1 MSVAAAPAGFVLVA
15 KVGSIQPGTMA
26 AVKAGDREI
35 LLARV
40 GDRYYAA
47 TNVCPHMGARLSD
60 GRLEGS
66 VLQCPRHASRFDLT
80 DGRVVRWTDW
90 TGIKA
95 SVSKLFRSPR
105 SLQVYP
111 VQVDGDNIL
120 VKTGE

>member
-1 MSVAAAPAGFVLVA
+1 MSTATAQAGFVPVA
-15 KVGSIQPGTMA
+15 KVGSVQPGTMT

-40 GDRYYAA
+40 GEKYYAA
-47 TNVCPHMGARLSD
+47 ANVCPHMGARLSD
-60 GRLEGS
+60 GKLEGS

-80 DGRVVRWTDW
+80 DGHVIRWTDW

-105 SLQVYP
+105 ALQVYA
-111 VQVDGDNIL
+111 VKVEGDSVL